1 MDALNGTPI
10 APNGELTMGHILTAA
25 GIAQADDV
33 LIIRHIFKDDGL
45 RSSSDLTP
53 DSVLTYTRVQDLSTV
68 RFPST
73 PPPIWLA
80 FIADGGRRSRFL
92 GAFENRGEVVSE
104 RTTAFRAFDLSHSD
118 LLSSLR
124 RRLVIEWS
132 RDAINWVK
140 TGSRAAAF
148 PVVEIADPGVVP
160 FPGFDRVRISFTELQ
175 TVVQDSRYAQW
186 QTALGSVQGVYVIA
200 DTRSGKLYIGKA
212 DGGDRILGRWSAYAR
227 DGHGGNVA
235 LKELMAAD
243 STSATDFTFSLL
255 RVFGP
260 TAPTTEIDEAEKHY
274 KQALL
279 TKVPFGLNGN

>member
-33 LIIRHIFKDDGL
+33 LIIRHIYKDDGL
-45 RSSSDLTP
+45 RSPSDLTP
-53 DSVLTYTRVQDLSTV
+53 ENVLRYTRIQDLSTV

-80 FIADGGRRSRFL
+80 FIGDGGRRSRFL
-92 GAFENRGEVVSE
+92 GAFENRGEVVGE
-104 RTTAFRAFDLSHSD
+104 RTTAFRTFDLSQSD

-124 RRLVIEWS
+124 QRLVIEWS

-140 TGSRAAAF
+140 TGSRAATF

-160 FPGFDRVRISFTELQ
+160 FPGFDRVRISYAELQ
-175 TVVQDSRYAQW
+175 AVVQDSRYAAW
-186 QTALGSVQGVYVIA
+186 RTALGSVQGIYVIA
-200 DTRSGKLYIGKA
+200 DSLSGKLYIGKA

-243 STSATDFTFSLL
+243 STRAAHFAYSLL

-260 TAPTTEIDEAEKHY
+260 TATASEIDDAERHY